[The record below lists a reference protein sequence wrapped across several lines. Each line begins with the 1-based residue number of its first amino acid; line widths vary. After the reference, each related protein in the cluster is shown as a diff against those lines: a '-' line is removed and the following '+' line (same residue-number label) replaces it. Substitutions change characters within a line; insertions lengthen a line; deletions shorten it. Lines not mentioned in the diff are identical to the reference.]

1 LAKKK
6 KAGLDQAGS
15 RFLVDILGNDLN
27 TKNIIA
33 MIHLGLAKE
42 KKRGE
47 PNATRKKLAKIL
59 RDCLG
64 VDCEWDDLRPAK
76 GAWRTNW
83 RLDVYRWE
91 LYCQKDGQP
100 FVAGCWW
107 TMTECVKAG
116 AVGYDQKEMEI
127 HPVGKTSISF
137 PKTC

>member
-6 KAGLDQAGS
+6 ADLEQAGS
-15 RFLVDILGNDLN
+15 RFLVDVLGNNLDA
-27 TKNIIA
+27 KNVVA
-33 MIHLGLAKE
+33 MRLLSLAKE

-64 VDCEWDDLRPAK
+64 FDCEWDDLRPAK

-116 AVGYDQKEMEI
+116 AVEYDKKEMEI
-127 HPVGKTSISF
+127 YPVKKLPHLF